1 MSKTQ
6 KLKTMNEM
14 TLNPAILNTTNTGK
28 KVKRD
33 KIIYWITT
41 GLLALFILP
50 GIFFLNSPMAI
61 EGTKHFGMPY
71 WFHVELG
78 IGKFIGGLILILPMV
93 PPRIKEWA
101 YVAFGIDIISAT
113 IGHVAI
119 DGFALGSL
127 EPLIFLL
134 VLVVSYVYYH
144 KIKMQ

>member
-1 MSKTQ
+1 
-6 KLKTMNEM
+6 MNET
-14 TLNPAILNTTNTGK
+14 TLNPAISNATISGK
-28 KVKRD
+28 KLKRD
-33 KIIYWITT
+33 KIIYWIST

-50 GIFFLNSPMAI
+50 GIFFLNSPIAI
-61 EGTKHFGMPY
+61 EGIKHLGMPY

-101 YVAFGIDIISAT
+101 YVAFGIDVISAT
-113 IGHVAI
+113 IGHIAV
-119 DGFALGSL
+119 DGFIVSSL
-127 EPLIFLL
+127 EPLVFLL

>member
-1 MSKTQ
+1 
-6 KLKTMNEM
+6 MNEM
-14 TLNPAILNTTNTGK
+14 TLNPAISNTTISGK
-28 KVKRD
+28 KLKRD
-33 KIIYWITT
+33 KIIYWIST
-41 GLLALFILP
+41 GILALFILP
-50 GIFFLNSPMAI
+50 GIFFLNSSMAI
-61 EGTKHFGMPY
+61 EGTKHLGMPY

-93 PPRIKEWA
+93 PLRIKEWA

-113 IGHVAI
+113 IGHLAV
-119 DGFALGSL
+119 DGFTLGSL

>member
-1 MSKTQ
+1 
-6 KLKTMNEM
+6 M
-14 TLNPAILNTTNTGK
+14 TLNPAISNTTVSGK
-28 KVKRD
+28 KLKRD
-33 KIIYWITT
+33 KIIYWVST

-61 EGTKHFGMPY
+61 EGTKHLGMPY

-113 IGHVAI
+113 IGHVAV
-119 DGFALGSL
+119 DGFTPVSL

>member
-1 MSKTQ
+1 
-6 KLKTMNEM
+6 MNAM
-14 TLNPAILNTTNTGK
+14 TLNPAISNTTVSGK
-28 KVKRD
+28 KLKRD
-33 KIIYWITT
+33 KIIYWVST

-61 EGTKHFGMPY
+61 EGTKHIGMPY

-113 IGHVAI
+113 IGHIAV
-119 DGFALGSL
+119 DGFTLSSL

-134 VLVVSYVYYH
+134 VLVASYVYYH